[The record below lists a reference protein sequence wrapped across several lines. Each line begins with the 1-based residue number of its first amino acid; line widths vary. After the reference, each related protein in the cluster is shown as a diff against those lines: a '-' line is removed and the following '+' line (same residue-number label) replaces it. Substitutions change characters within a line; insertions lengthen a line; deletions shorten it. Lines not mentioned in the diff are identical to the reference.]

1 MRSVLKSSIFVLI
14 VGLSLTAAAAEKK
27 LVNKDADGFALQRYD
42 AVTFFTEGKAVKGNP
57 QIQSLYQGARYVF
70 SSVDNKKLF
79 DREPEKYAPQYGGY
93 CAYGMAQ
100 GHPAPVQI
108 DTWQIINGRLMLNYD
123 SDVRKKFDKDHE
135 GYIRKADENWPKVVE
150 KEGK

>member
-1 MRSVLKSSIFVLI
+1 MRSVVKSSLFILI
-14 VGLSLTAAAAEKK
+14 LGLTLSAAAAEKT

-42 AVTFFTEGKAVKGNP
+42 AVAFFTEGKAVKGNP
-57 QIQSLYQGARYVF
+57 QIQSFFKGARYVF
-70 SSVDNKKLF
+70 ASIDNKKLF

-93 CAYGMAQ
+93 CAYGMAK

-123 SDVRKKFDKDHE
+123 GDVRQKFDKDQA
-135 GYIRKADENWPKVVE
+135 GFIRQADENWPKVQE